1 MPRKTNASIKSRV
14 ASHIYLAC
22 AKSNE
27 MQGKANRKKANRKQN
42 IYLAAF
48 IACYRK
54 ESLPL
59 PIANS
64 LPVALSRALSPPSPT
79 ILGDER
85 TLESWPLF
93 SFNDRRADSPIFT
106 DTYGGLRFAR
116 THVFFVAEI
125 SSPRFDG
132 WFRSEKFQTESREPQ
147 LHLLSN

>member
-54 ESLPL
+54 
-59 PIANS
+59 
-64 LPVALSRALSPPSPT
+64 
-79 ILGDER
+79 
-85 TLESWPLF
+85 
-93 SFNDRRADSPIFT
+93 
-106 DTYGGLRFAR
+106 
-116 THVFFVAEI
+116 
-125 SSPRFDG
+125 
-132 WFRSEKFQTESREPQ
+132 
-147 LHLLSN
+147 